1 VLCKSKERKAKME
14 GKPSMKEEDFS
25 VSNDTGRAQE
35 PEGGDAVGVQ
45 DLKGFSLPSA
55 KMIDEHPTLVQMLSC
70 ALRSKMWARVAC
82 ARTLVCVILRGK
94 GGRREAFG

>member
-14 GKPSMKEEDFS
+14 GKPSMKEENFS

-45 DLKGFSLPSA
+45 DLKGFCFLLP
-55 KMIDEHPTLVQMLSC
+55 
-70 ALRSKMWARVAC
+70 R
-82 ARTLVCVILRGK
+82 
-94 GGRREAFG
+94 